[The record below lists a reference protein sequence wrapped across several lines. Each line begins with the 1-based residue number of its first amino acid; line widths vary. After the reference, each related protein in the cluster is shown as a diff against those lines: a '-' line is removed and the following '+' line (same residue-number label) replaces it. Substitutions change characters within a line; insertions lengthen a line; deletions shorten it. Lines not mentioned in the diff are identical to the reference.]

1 MIRWKSAAVGSSALA
16 IVLGVSACGGSMGG
30 MDMGGGSQMN
40 MGGSSQAASVAPD
53 AAFNQ
58 TDVTFAKDMYPHHA
72 QAVEMAGYVKGR
84 TTNPEVLALADE
96 ISKAQA
102 PEMVTLKSLLA
113 QWGQPAPSAQMDM
126 SGSMSMD
133 GMMSSADMSKLQT
146 LSGTAFDREWLTM
159 MVAHHTGA
167 IAMATKEIQSGKSPE
182 AKALA
187 ESIVTAQKAEIATMN
202 KLLG

>member
-1 MIRWKSAAVGSSALA
+1 MITWKSAAIGSSALA
-16 IVLGVSACGGSMGG
+16 LVVGVSACGGSMGG
-30 MDMGGGSQMN
+30 MDMGEGSQMN
-40 MGGSSQAASVAPD
+40 MSGSGQASSVAQD

-58 TDVTFAKDMYPHHA
+58 ADVTFAKDMYPHHA

-84 TTNPEVLALADE
+84 TTTPAVLALADQ
-96 ISKAQA
+96 ISKAQE
-102 PEMVTLKSLLA
+102 PEMTTLKSLLT

-126 SGSMSMD
+126 SGSMAMD

-146 LSGTAFDREWLTM
+146 LSGSAFDREWLTM

-167 IAMATKEIQSGKSPE
+167 IAMATKEIQSGKSTE
-182 AKALA
+182 AKNLA
-187 ESIVTAQKAEIATMN
+187 QSIVAAQRAEIATMN